1 MVSIPFH
8 QIMRST
14 CPVFAVL
21 IYRFRYKRKYSR
33 ETYLS
38 LIPLVIGAGFAT
50 YGDYYFSPTGFAL
63 TLLGVLLAVVKVG
76 AKLILISTSIL
87 GLTRTTHQTIATN
100 RIMTAPPLALS
111 ALETLHRMSPLAFV
125 QALFAAYVT
134 GEITALRQDEAVST
148 TGRGLLI
155 LAGNGLL
162 AFLLNV
168 SSFSTNRV
176 AGALTMTVCAN
187 MKQCL
192 TVLLGIALFRVRVDA
207 LNGMGM
213 GMALAGAAWYS
224 VVELRGGRGRGS
236 KV

>member
-63 TLLGVLLAVVKVG
+63 TLLGVVLAVVKVF
-76 AKLILISTSIL
+76 STSPTCSCIL
-87 GLTRTTHQTIATN
+87 ELIKTTHQTIATN

-111 ALETLHRMSPLAFV
+111 ALEILHRMSPLAFLE
-125 QALFAAYVT
+125 ALFAAYVT
-134 GEITALRQDEAVST
+134 GEIAALRQDEAAPT

-162 AFLLNV
+162 AFMLNV

-224 VVELRGGRGRGS
+224 VVELRGGRGRGT

>member
-1 MVSIPFH
+1 
-8 QIMRST
+8 
-14 CPVFAVL
+14 
-21 IYRFRYKRKYSR
+21 
-33 ETYLS
+33 
-38 LIPLVIGAGFAT
+38 
-50 YGDYYFSPTGFAL
+50 
-63 TLLGVLLAVVKVG
+63 
-76 AKLILISTSIL
+76 
-87 GLTRTTHQTIATN
+87 
-100 RIMTAPPLALS
+100 MTAPPLALS
-111 ALETLHRMSPLAFV
+111 ALETLHRMSPLAFL

-134 GEITALRQDEAVST
+134 GEITALRQDEAAPT

-224 VVELRGGRGRGS
+224 VVELRGGRGRGP